1 MPDDHDPIDTDDLPI
16 DEDLEDL
23 EEVVDDDA
31 FGADLDEDLEVD
43 DDLDTDD
50 LDDADDSAVEVE
62 EDDEET
68 DVLPKRARPQVADEE
83 EGDEEDLDDETLDE
97 DVEASLDEILKER
110 LVVIDDDIEREEAPE
125 ADDRSD
131 IASRVVPKQADE
143 FVCQS
148 CFLVKRMSQLADPE
162 GMLCR
167 DCV

>member
-31 FGADLDEDLEVD
+31 FGEDLD
-43 DDLDTDD
+43 DDLEEDDDLETDD
-50 LDDADDSAVEVE
+50 LDDDTVDDAVEVDDD
-62 EDDEET
+62 EDD
-68 DVLPKRARPQVADEE
+68 VSPKRDRPQAAEEE
-83 EGDEEDLDDETLDE
+83 EGEEEDLDDEALDE

-110 LVVIDDDIEREEAPE
+110 LVVIDDDVEREEAPE

-162 GMLCR
+162 AMLCR